1 MTSDGRIRVPIGGS
15 VRHKETKSCIMSC
28 ACLTSAVK
36 RPYVCVEYGEQKRVS
51 KVAAGKGKKSI
62 WDQKFE
68 FEIDYSPEE
77 KKSSQKLVFRVMD
90 KHKLSDDEYIGEARI
105 YVKDVISSGMEEG
118 EAELESRKYRVVRE
132 DQTYT
137 GDVSVAVTFKRKEGG
152 IKASLVNHEEIT
164 KFPISYAHD
173 EGDLGIVW
181 TLGSTREEGEVFSDN
196 NGEEVLNDEG
206 RFKEKCVNVDGKGND
221 VEPVLNVED
230 IEGVFGID
238 VYKENNVS
246 QSTNDKLTTQK
257 SFSYASMVKRDE
269 NPNSLEFIPTVVS
282 ETGIEIVIFDEEI
295 VKKEVKDGV

>member
-1 MTSDGRIRVPIGGS
+1 MAPNSRVVKAFRARRYLGIREKKTKPVLKNLFRIYEYNWDLIEEEDYRALADAIFYSENTLACLQNFFFIVCASVHIYEKKYRVITMTSGGVLEVTLVDSEDIRAKKFLG
-15 VRHKETKSCIMSC
+15 CIMSC
-28 ACLTSAVK
+28 ACSTSAVK

-77 KKSSQKLVFRVMD
+77 KKSTQKLVFRVMD

-164 KFPISYAHD
+164 KFPIS
-173 EGDLGIVW
+173 
-181 TLGSTREEGEVFSDN
+181 
-196 NGEEVLNDEG
+196 
-206 RFKEKCVNVDGKGND
+206 
-221 VEPVLNVED
+221 
-230 IEGVFGID
+230 
-238 VYKENNVS
+238 
-246 QSTNDKLTTQK
+246 
-257 SFSYASMVKRDE
+257 
-269 NPNSLEFIPTVVS
+269 
-282 ETGIEIVIFDEEI
+282 
-295 VKKEVKDGV
+295 